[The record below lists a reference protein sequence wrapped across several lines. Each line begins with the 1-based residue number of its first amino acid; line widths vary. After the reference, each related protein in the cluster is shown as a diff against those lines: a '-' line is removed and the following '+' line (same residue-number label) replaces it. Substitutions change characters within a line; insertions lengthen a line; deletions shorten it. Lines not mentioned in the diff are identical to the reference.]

1 MDKFPVGEIHRSGRT
16 FPIYVTDYG
25 RWGSDDLPDG
35 YTAGSRDE
43 LEKKIVQYVKQTAV
57 KVAVPFVQLSR
68 PWNGNTRRMV
78 VRHGTAT
85 GIHGNTGN
93 VLVQWADGKR
103 EQVRSFRSPGV
114 STLRGLP
121 ANKIHEWVELT
132 KRAADA
138 VHALTEF
145 EKSYEIDMKDEIKS
159 RQQVAVDEADTD
171 S

>member
-25 RWGSDDLPDG
+25 RWGSDDIPGG

-57 KVAVPFVQLSR
+57 KVAVPFVQLHRHGYPSGR
-68 PWNGNTRRMV
+68 LV

-85 GIHGNTGN
+85 GVHGNTGN

-103 EQVRSFRSPGV
+103 EQVRSFGTPGV

-121 ANKIHEWVELT
+121 ADKIHEWAELT
-132 KRAADA
+132 KRAVDA
-138 VHALTEF
+138 ARALKEF
-145 EKSYEIDMKDEIKS
+145 EKSYEIDMKAEIKS
-159 RQQVAVDEADTD
+159 RQQVAVDEADAD
-171 S
+171 Q